1 MARVPALILVAG
13 LSALAA
19 GCTQPVVTRA
29 GLTPT
34 YNPSVY
40 SVHQP
45 VVQRTDYVL
54 DVAAPGGLAPS
65 EAARLQ
71 AWLDGLQ
78 LGYGDRVWVDEGA
91 GYSDGRVQQDVAG
104 VVQSYGLLLNEGAPV
119 TAGPVQAGTARVIV
133 SRMTAGVP
141 TCPDW
146 SDARLGAPSS
156 PTQSNY
162 GCAVNSNLA
171 AMIANP
177 ADLVLG
183 QAGTTAN
190 DAAAG
195 ARAVKA
201 YRDRPQ
207 SGAAGQVKPE
217 SPGGKQ

>member
-1 MARVPALILVAG
+1 MARVPAFFIIG

-19 GCTQPVVTRA
+19 GCTQPVVTQA
-29 GLTPT
+29 GLTPS

-54 DVAAPGGLAPS
+54 DLAAPGGLAPS

-71 AWLDGLQ
+71 AWFDGLQ
-78 LGYGDRVWVDEGA
+78 LGYGDRVWVDEGT
-91 GYSDGRVQQDVAG
+91 GYSGGRVRQDVAG

-119 TAGPVQAGTARVIV
+119 TTGPLQPGTARVVV
-133 SRMTAGVP
+133 SRMNASVP

-156 PTQSNY
+156 PTHSNY

-183 QAGTTAN
+183 QAGTN

-217 SPGGKQ
+217 SPGVKQ

>member
-1 MARVPALILVAG
+1 MARVPSLVIVAG

-19 GCTQPVVTRA
+19 GCTPPVVTQA

-45 VVQRTDYVL
+45 VVQRTGYVL
-54 DVAAPGGLAPS
+54 DVAAGNGLAPS
-65 EAARLQ
+65 QAAQLR
-71 AWLDGLQ
+71 AWFDGLQ
-78 LGYGDRVWVDEGA
+78 LRYGDRVWVDEGTAYGARQDIA
-91 GYSDGRVQQDVAG
+91 GI
-104 VVQSYGLLLNEGAPV
+104 VQSYGLLLSDGAPV
-119 TAGPVQAGTARVIV
+119 VAGAVQPGTARVIV
-133 SRMTAGVP
+133 SRMNASVP

-146 SDARLGAPSS
+146 TDARPGS
-156 PTQSNY
+156 PTSPTHSNY

-177 ADLVLG
+177 SDLVLG
-183 QAGTTAN
+183 QAGAG

-207 SGAAGQVKPE
+207 SGAGGQVKPVL
-217 SPGGKQ
+217 PDGKQ

>member
-1 MARVPALILVAG
+1 MARVSSLAAAAG

-19 GCTQPVVTRA
+19 GCSQPVVTHA
-29 GLTPT
+29 GLTPS

-45 VVQRTDYVL
+45 VVQRSDYVL
-54 DVAAPGGLAPS
+54 DLAAGNGLAQS

-78 LGYGDRVWVDEGA
+78 LGYGDRVWVDESATHG
-91 GYSDGRVQQDVAG
+91 GGVRQDIAAI
-104 VVQSYGLLLNEGAPV
+104 VQSYGLLLSDGAPV
-119 TAGPVQAGTARVIV
+119 TTGIRQPGGARVIV
-133 SRMTAGVP
+133 SRMNASVP

-146 SDARLGAPSS
+146 SDARIGAPSS
-156 PTQSNY
+156 PTHSNY

-183 QAGTTAN
+183 QSGTM
-190 DAAAG
+190 DASAG

-207 SGAAGQVKPE
+207 TGAGGQVKPE

>member
-1 MARVPALILVAG
+1 MARVPSLLIIAG
-13 LSALAA
+13 LSALAS
-19 GCTQPVVTRA
+19 GCTQPVATQA
-29 GLTPT
+29 GLTAS

-45 VVQRTDYVL
+45 VVQRTTYVL
-54 DVAAPGGLAPS
+54 DLAGGNGLAPS

-78 LGYGDRVWVDEGA
+78 LGYGDRVWVEEATAYGGGTRQGIA
-91 GYSDGRVQQDVAG
+91 A
-104 VVQSYGLLLNEGAPV
+104 VVQSYGLLLSEGAPV
-119 TAGPVQAGTARVIV
+119 TAGAVQPGAARVIV
-133 SRMTAGVP
+133 SRMTASVP

-146 SDARLGAPSS
+146 SDSRPGAPSS
-156 PTQSNY
+156 PTHSNY

-183 QAGTTAN
+183 QTGTTAN

-195 ARAVKA
+195 ARAVRA
-201 YRDRPQ
+201 YRNRPQ

>member
-1 MARVPALILVAG
+1 MARVPSLALVAG
-13 LSALAA
+13 LTALTA
-19 GCTQPVVTRA
+19 GCSQPVVTHA

-45 VVQRTDYVL
+45 VVQRSDYVL
-54 DVAAPGGLAPS
+54 DLAAGNGLAPS

-78 LGYGDRVWVDEGA
+78 LGYGDRVWVEEGA
-91 GYSDGRVQQDVAG
+91 AYGGGVRQDIAAI
-104 VVQSYGLLLNEGAPV
+104 VQSYGLLLSDGAPV
-119 TAGPVQAGTARVIV
+119 TTGTPQPGAARVIV
-133 SRMTAGVP
+133 SRMNASVP

-146 SDARLGAPSS
+146 SDARIGAPTS
-156 PTQSNY
+156 PTHSNY

-183 QAGTTAN
+183 QSGTI
-190 DAAAG
+190 DATAG

-207 SGAAGQVKPE
+207 SGAGGQVKPE

>member
-1 MARVPALILVAG
+1 MARVPAFFIIG

-19 GCTQPVVTRA
+19 GCTQPVVTQA
-29 GLTPT
+29 GLTPS

-54 DVAAPGGLAPS
+54 DLAAPGGLAPS

-71 AWLDGLQ
+71 AWFDGLQ
-78 LGYGDRVWVDEGA
+78 LGYGDRVWVDEGT
-91 GYSDGRVQQDVAG
+91 GYSGGRVRQDVAG

-119 TAGPVQAGTARVIV
+119 TTGPLQPGTARVVV
-133 SRMTAGVP
+133 SRMNASVP

-146 SDARLGAPSS
+146 SDARIGAPSS
-156 PTQSNY
+156 PTHSNY

-183 QAGTTAN
+183 QSGTM
-190 DAAAG
+190 DASAG

-207 SGAAGQVKPE
+207 TGAGGQVKPE

>member
-1 MARVPALILVAG
+1 MARVPSFVIIAG

-19 GCTQPVVTRA
+19 GFTQPVVTQGRLA
-29 GLTPT
+29 PS

-45 VVQRTDYVL
+45 VVQRSDYVL
-54 DVAAPGGLAPS
+54 DLAAGNGLAPS
-65 EAARLQ
+65 DAARLQ

-78 LGYGDRVWVDEGA
+78 LGYGDRVWVDEGTA
-91 GYSDGRVQQDVAG
+91 YGGGVRQDVAAI
-104 VVQSYGLLLNEGAPV
+104 VQSYGLLLSDGAPV
-119 TAGPVQAGTARVIV
+119 TAGAVQPGTARVIV
-133 SRMTAGVP
+133 SRMNASVP

-146 SDARLGAPSS
+146 SDARPGS
-156 PTQSNY
+156 PTSPTHTNY

-171 AMIANP
+171 AMIADP

-183 QAGTTAN
+183 QSGTS

-195 ARAVKA
+195 ARAVRS

-217 SPGGKQ
+217 SPGAKQ

>member
-1 MARVPALILVAG
+1 MARIPSLAVIAG

-19 GCTQPVVTRA
+19 GCTQPVATHA
-29 GLTPT
+29 ELTPT

-54 DVAAPGGLAPS
+54 DLAGGNGLAPS

-71 AWLDGLQ
+71 AWFDGLQ
-78 LGYGDRVWVDEGA
+78 LGYGDRVWVDEGGA
-91 GYSDGRVQQDVAG
+91 YGGGTRQDIGA
-104 VVQSYGLLLNEGAPV
+104 VVQSYGLLLSDGAPV
-119 TAGPVQAGTARVIV
+119 TAGPVQPGAARVIV
-133 SRMTAGVP
+133 SRMNASVP

-146 SDARLGAPSS
+146 SDARPGSPSS
-156 PTQSNY
+156 PTHSNY

-177 ADLVLG
+177 SDLVLG
-183 QAGTTAN
+183 QSGTS

-207 SGAAGQVKPE
+207 SGAGGQVKPE